1 VSPYAD
7 LGDLTQTKPSIGY
20 ASATDIRE
28 GSDGNFMLILSDVK
42 ADGSPVLP
50 GGAGALG
57 IFHRS
62 VGPFEQGRTDTG
74 FLPALRIIG
83 GATGRAGSAGGYR
96 APFAMPD
103 GLIMVSFASNAATA
117 NFDIFLVNPHSGDQV
132 PLFAGTTPTGKIR
145 VDAVL
150 AYKYPAR
157 PLYENRRQ
165 LVFGG
170 NAGGDPGHGVVH
182 MPDAP
187 MVFTL
192 LTGNLRR
199 GRPVDAFRAA
209 KFLAV
214 YSEGLC
220 PAGPCMANANGIFE
234 SRSLLGTAPLASDGS
249 VRVQLPSQSGV
260 VFELQDDKHNSIVK
274 MGEEHQLGPGE
285 QISMGISEPLFNAV
299 CAGCHGSI
307 TGHEV
312 DVSVSPDALTG
323 ASASMSADVT
333 PASIGP

>member
-1 VSPYAD
+1 
-7 LGDLTQTKPSIGY
+7 
-20 ASATDIRE
+20 
-28 GSDGNFMLILSDVK
+28 
-42 ADGSPVLP
+42 
-50 GGAGALG
+50 
-57 IFHRS
+57 
-62 VGPFEQGRTDTG
+62 
-74 FLPALRIIG
+74 
-83 GATGRAGSAGGYR
+83 
-96 APFAMPD
+96 
-103 GLIMVSFASNAATA
+103 
-117 NFDIFLVNPHSGDQV
+117 
-132 PLFAGTTPTGKIR
+132 
-145 VDAVL
+145 
-150 AYKYPAR
+150 
-157 PLYENRRQ
+157 
-165 LVFGG
+165 
-170 NAGGDPGHGVVH
+170 
-182 MPDAP
+182 

-220 PAGPCMANANGIFE
+220 PAGPCMANTNGIFE

-260 VFELQDDKHNSIVK
+260 VFELQDDKHNSLVK

-312 DVSVSPDALTG
+312 DVGVSPDALTG

-333 PASIGP
+333 PTSVGP